1 MPPCVTGTWLAPC
14 QYMGNE
20 NIKKM
25 NPDDNEVLDTSG
37 GEMPN
42 PLKKMTEKAAD
53 AAKAFEQ
60 KVNPKTDQDIQN
72 DDKQKK
78 AG

>member
-1 MPPCVTGTWLAPC
+1 ME
-14 QYMGNE
+14 NE
-20 NIKKM
+20 NLKKV

-60 KVNPKTDQDIQN
+60 KVNPLNPKADPKLNKDV
-72 DDKQKK
+72 DDEQKK

>member
-1 MPPCVTGTWLAPC
+1 ME
-14 QYMGNE
+14 NE
-20 NIKKM
+20 KLKKV
-25 NPDDNEVLDTSG
+25 NPDENEVLDTSG

-42 PLKKMTEKAAD
+42 PLKKMPEKAAD

-60 KVNPKTDQDIQN
+60 KINPKIDPKV
-72 DDKQKK
+72 DDDQKK

>member
-1 MPPCVTGTWLAPC
+1 MENG
-14 QYMGNE
+14 MENE
-20 NIKKM
+20 KIKKV

-37 GEMPN
+37 GEMPD

-60 KVNPKTDQDIQN
+60 KVNPKMDPKVNRDAGQDADQN
-72 DDKQKK
+72 DEQKK